1 MLWKSSEVWG
11 GLLDDATMGCRPLY
25 PSGTGGLNL
34 GSAIVLELIMLHCIQ
49 YLFIIS
55 VFFYYPKL

>member
-1 MLWKSSEVWG
+1 MTQPCDVDHCILRAHG
-11 GLLDDATMGCRPLY
+11 GH
-25 PSGTGGLNL
+25 NL